1 MFISVHW
8 VLNHLLSGTDNKLT
22 LADMIFKRILPP
34 PGLGRIIECYWIAE
48 SEDNRPAKEK
58 IIPDGFPEMIFH
70 YGDPYR
76 INLHHGN
83 WELQTQSLLAGQIR
97 RHFFLE
103 NTGKS
108 GVLGIKLQPT
118 ALAHL
123 FDISMHTLTD
133 KVADLSTLLTVPL
146 QTLLCSA
153 APHDEKINALNQWFN
168 TFPLPGTNHAG
179 KAIELIREYK
189 GALSV
194 ADVIAQLGISERHL
208 ERLFKRYVGLS
219 PKFYARIIRFNHIF
233 HLNQERNPDWTHL
246 AFNAGYYDQSHFIRN
261 FKAFTGE
268 DPSGYYFEEDNMAN
282 FFLQK
287 KGRSG
292 LYNTL

>member
-1 MFISVHW
+1 
-8 VLNHLLSGTDNKLT
+8 
-22 LADMIFKRILPP
+22 MIFTSILPP
-34 PGLGRIIECYWIAE
+34 PGLARIVECYWIAE
-48 SEDNRPAKEK
+48 SEDASPAKEK

-76 INLHHGN
+76 INLHHN
-83 WELQTQSLLAGQIR
+83 AWELQSQSLLAGQIR
-97 RHFFLE
+97 RYFFLE

-118 ALAHL
+118 ALTHL
-123 FDISMHTLTD
+123 FDIPMCTLTD
-133 KVADLSTLLTVPL
+133 KVADLSAIMAVPL
-146 QTLLCSA
+146 RSLLCTA
-153 APHDEKINALNQWFN
+153 APHDEKITAINEWFSSL
-168 TFPLPGTNHAG
+168 PLWEEDHAD

-189 GALSV
+189 GAIAV
-194 ADVIAQLGISERHL
+194 AEIVAQLGISERHL
-208 ERLFKRYVGLS
+208 ERLFKRSVGLS

-233 HLNQERNPDWTHL
+233 HLNQERNPGWTDL

>member
-1 MFISVHW
+1 
-8 VLNHLLSGTDNKLT
+8 
-22 LADMIFKRILPP
+22 MIFKRILPP
-34 PGLGRIIECYWIAE
+34 PGLARIIECYWIAE
-48 SEDNRPAKEK
+48 SEDARPAKEK

-76 INLHHGN
+76 INLHHAT
-83 WELQTQSLLAGQIR
+83 WELQSQSLLAGQIR
-97 RHFFLE
+97 QYFFLE

-118 ALAHL
+118 ALTYL

-133 KVADLSTLLTVPL
+133 KVVDLSVIMAVPL
-146 QTLLCSA
+146 QSLLCSP
-153 APHDEKINALNQWFN
+153 APHDEKITAINEWMGS
-168 TFPLPGTNHAG
+168 FPLPPQDHAE
-179 KAIELIREYK
+179 KAIDLIREHK
-189 GALSV
+189 GAIAV
-194 ADVIAQLGISERHL
+194 AEIITQLGISERHL
-208 ERLFKRYVGLS
+208 ERLFKKYVGLS

-233 HLNQERNPDWTHL
+233 HLNQERNPTWTDL

-287 KGRSG
+287 RHKKTEMTTGKPG
-292 LYNTL
+292 DDTWMAHG